1 VPTPEVWCTDSQRRS
16 HEAGNPE
23 PAAWALLTRSMI
35 AYYQGQPRQSLTLAA
50 RGRAGVPLG
59 SVVHAKLAAQ
69 EMRAAALAGDAARMT
84 EARTHAAKAMARL
97 PAVRPT
103 GVFSMAAGE
112 DPPYT
117 ATSLMLAGDFGE
129 AVTATNRVIQAAYQ
143 LESRQRGANPSGY
156 ARSLL
161 ILGLAQAGNRR
172 LDDAVAAGHEALSG
186 SRLAWPTLV
195 LAGQLD
201 RVLARDFVGCRQA
214 REYHARYLEAAS
226 MPARRPRPSQG
237 DR

>member
-1 VPTPEVWCTDSQRRS
+1 
-16 HEAGNPE
+16 
-23 PAAWALLTRSMI
+23 
-35 AYYQGQPRQSLTLAA
+35 
-50 RGRAGVPLG
+50 
-59 SVVHAKLAAQ
+59 
-69 EMRAAALAGDAARMT
+69 MRAAALAGDAARMA
-84 EARTHAAKAMARL
+84 EARSCAAKAMARL
-97 PAVRPT
+97 PAARPS

-117 ATSLMLAGDFGE
+117 ATSLILVGDFGE

-143 LESRQRGANPSGY
+143 LEARQCGANPSGY

-201 RVLARDFVGCRQA
+201 RVLARDFTGSGQA
-214 REYHARYLEAAS
+214 EDYHARYLEAGS
-226 MPARRPRPSQG
+226 TPAGRPRPPQA
-237 DR
+237 DL

>member
-1 VPTPEVWCTDSQRRS
+1 
-16 HEAGNPE
+16 
-23 PAAWALLTRSMI
+23 M
-35 AYYQGQPRQSLTLAA
+35 
-50 RGRAGVPLG
+50 G

-84 EARTHAAKAMARL
+84 EARGHAAKAMARL
-97 PAVRPT
+97 PAARPT
-103 GVFSMAAGE
+103 GVFSISAGE

-143 LESRQRGANPSGY
+143 LEARRRGANPSGY

-172 LDDAVAAGHEALSG
+172 LDDAVAAGDEALSG
-186 SRLAWPTLV
+186 SRPAWPTLV
-195 LAGQLD
+195 FAGQLD
-201 RVLARDFVGCRQA
+201 QVLARDFGGSRQA
-214 REYHARYLEAAS
+214 ADYHAWLPGGSRHAGRAAV
-226 MPARRPRPSQG
+226 ARG
-237 DR
+237 